1 MKRRDL
7 VAGLA
12 LASIGAE
19 AQQHDTESLYIPQP
33 QRVEDREVLHDFMDE
48 FPFADLVTSTPAI
61 RITHIPVMLDRA
73 AGKYGILYGH
83 LSRQNPQSR
92 MLDGQHPSLVVFHGP
107 HGYIS
112 PTWYEK
118 TEVVP
123 TWNFAVVHVSGK
135 PRPVTEKKAL
145 HDLLRKLID
154 KFERYERSA
163 YDFTKLSDSYKYGL
177 MAGIV
182 GFEMEIE
189 LIEGKFKLG
198 QERSETDKAS
208 VLRHLRSAN
217 PPRSLHDLTA
227 SFYERTKAAGKGMR

>member
-1 MKRRDL
+1 
-7 VAGLA
+7 
-12 LASIGAE
+12 
-19 AQQHDTESLYIPQP
+19 
-33 QRVEDREVLHDFMDE
+33 MDE
-48 FPFADLVTSTPAI
+48 FPFADLVTSTPTI
-61 RITHIPVMLDRA
+61 RITHIPVLVDRT

-83 LSRQNPQSR
+83 VSRQNPQSQV
-92 MLDGQHPSLVVFHGP
+92 LDHQHSAVVVFHGP

-118 TEVVP
+118 TEAVP
-123 TWNFAVVHVSGK
+123 TWNFAAVHVSGK

-145 HDLLRKLID
+145 NNLLQKLID
-154 KFERYERSA
+154 RFEKYEGSA
-163 YDFTKLSDSYKYGL
+163 YDFSKLPDSYKHGL

-182 GFEMEIE
+182 GFELEID

-198 QERSETDKAS
+198 QERSESDKAS

-227 SFYERTKAAGKGMR
+227 SFYERATGKGMR